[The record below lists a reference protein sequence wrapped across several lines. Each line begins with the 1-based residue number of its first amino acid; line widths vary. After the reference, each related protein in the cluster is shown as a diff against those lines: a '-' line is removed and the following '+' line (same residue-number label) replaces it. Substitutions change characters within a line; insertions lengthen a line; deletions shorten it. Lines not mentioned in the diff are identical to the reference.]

1 MTTATT
7 EPKQRDKP
15 RRTAFI
21 SAPLSTNTSGI
32 RRILQRQGIEAFTA
46 DQIVMPGSRLSD
58 ILQEAIGRAD
68 VVVAIIDS
76 GVNSNV
82 FFELGF
88 AQALKKRTLI
98 LVDVDVDPPFIA
110 DVGATFLRT
119 KLDNT
124 QAIEVGISQLLKVPH
139 HETSAAVK
147 QTNAIGN
154 LADQLLAEV
163 RGNLGPSPEM
173 KLADSTGLQVG
184 GF

>member
-1 MTTATT
+1 MTTATI

-98 LVDVDVDPPFIA
+98 LVDADVDPPFIA

-139 HETSAAVK
+139 HGTSAAVK

-163 RGNLGPSPEM
+163 RET
-173 KLADSTGLQVG
+173 LARVPR
-184 GF
+184 